1 VYPLSARWFI
11 SKGHYRCI
19 NYRVFYPCFTATCDQ
34 CGNGQSIRSTDSSQ
48 TSIARQWSQDR
59 LGSSTSAQSRTSGCQ
74 WAAAS
79 APDPESKLLEV
90 QHAAAQGCGFQ
101 DDLRDRGGAEP
112 AENRALSQRARSFI
126 LMDCVGTQIRIVEV
140 DKQVPSRSPPS
151 RAWPS
156 PWRGESVKPG
166 PKSPIRSGHGVLS
179 QWIAEVYRYRYA
191 F

>member
-1 VYPLSARWFI
+1 M
-11 SKGHYRCI
+11 
-19 NYRVFYPCFTATCDQ
+19 
-34 CGNGQSIRSTDSSQ
+34 
-48 TSIARQWSQDR
+48 
-59 LGSSTSAQSRTSGCQ
+59 
-74 WAAAS
+74 
-79 APDPESKLLEV
+79 
-90 QHAAAQGCGFQ
+90 
-101 DDLRDRGGAEP
+101 DRGGAEP

-166 PKSPIRSGHGVLS
+166 SKSPIRSGHGVLS